1 MNIHKNARL
10 TPYSRAEAARRVA
23 ERAGL
28 ISCQSGVARSIPLLG
43 EPEALPILRS
53 SEIQS
58 VKSMPVELRILPLNE
73 ARIFV
78 RGKFFSTVSPAF
90 IARRKL
96 SESHDH
102 SQAKTIY
109 KHIGPP
115 DRSGSPMP
123 GALNAGLG
131 S

>member
-58 VKSMPVELRILPLNE
+58 VKSSVQGYWLKPEKWL
-73 ARIFV
+73 
-78 RGKFFSTVSPAF
+78 ST
-90 IARRKL
+90 
-96 SESHDH
+96 
-102 SQAKTIY
+102 
-109 KHIGPP
+109 G
-115 DRSGSPMP
+115 SG
-123 GALNAGLG
+123 
-131 S
+131 